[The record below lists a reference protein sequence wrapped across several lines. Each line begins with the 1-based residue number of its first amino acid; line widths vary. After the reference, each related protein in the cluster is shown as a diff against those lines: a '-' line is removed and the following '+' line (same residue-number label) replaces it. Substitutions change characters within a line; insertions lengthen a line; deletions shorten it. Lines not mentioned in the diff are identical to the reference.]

1 MQYSAFRPEGHAYEK
16 ENQQYIE
23 AGEMFYHLM
32 RHTNSCCGIYINNLQ
47 KRTLQK
53 CLKIRLELNQLRAN
67 IKGNHFPLGQ
77 PKIKLSSDEF

>member
-1 MQYSAFRPEGHAYEK
+1 MESATLLTPLAPAYAVFCFPSASNIPRGHAYEK

-23 AGEMFYHLM
+23 AGEMFNHLM
-32 RHTNSCCGIYINNLQ
+32 RHTDSCCGIYINNLQ

-67 IKGNHFPLGQ
+67 
-77 PKIKLSSDEF
+77 